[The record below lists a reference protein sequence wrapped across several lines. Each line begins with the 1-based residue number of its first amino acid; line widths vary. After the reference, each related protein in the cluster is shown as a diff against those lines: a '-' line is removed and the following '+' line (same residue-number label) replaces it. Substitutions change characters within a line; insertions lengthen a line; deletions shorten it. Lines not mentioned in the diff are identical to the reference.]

1 MIKLRRRRAVINTV
15 TGKTF
20 VGELL
25 LGTPWS
31 IRLRKVTMPGNGREP
46 DRAVDGTVHVSRRV
60 VEFAQIID

>member
-1 MIKLRRRRAVINTV
+1 VINTV

-31 IRLRKVTMPGNGREP
+31 IRLRRVTMPGSEG
-46 DRAVDGTVHVSRRV
+46 DRPLDGTVHVSRRV
-60 VEFAQIID
+60 VEFVQVID